1 MKKHDEG
8 YVLAYVTVV
17 LLLFCLIA
25 TMILTGAMKNLTIQ
39 QDTVQHM
46 KDRYAAE
53 GMIQQVIAQIQ
64 IGVTP
69 AEEHIEYADDGITI
83 ISMIT
88 AQKVRDGWELVSS
101 SGTVQITCT
110 VDSSGKYQS
119 FDIGTAPEQSKAGEG
134 EVSR

>member
-8 YVLAYVTVV
+8 YVLAYVTVI

-25 TMILTGAMKNLTIQ
+25 TMILTGAMKNMNNQ
-39 QDTVQHM
+39 QDAIQRM

-64 IGVTP
+64 NGQDP
-69 AEEHIEYADDGITI
+69 DEENIEYAEDGTTI
-83 ISMIT
+83 IGLLT
-88 AQKVRDGWELVSS
+88 AEKVSGAWRLVAS

-110 VDSSGKYQS
+110 VDSNGKYQI
-119 FDIGTAPEQSKAGEG
+119 FEIGAAPVG
-134 EVSR
+134 EVS

>member
-1 MKKHDEG
+1 MKKHDQG

-53 GMIQQVIAQIQ
+53 GMIQQVIAQWTNYQ
-64 IGVTP
+64 WESY
-69 AEEHIEYADDGITI
+69 EEGNQLATDMPDVIFLERNGEYVKLSATSNSVVIVCEVNKDG
-83 ISMIT
+83 
-88 AQKVRDGWELVSS
+88 E
-101 SGTVQITCT
+101 
-110 VDSSGKYQS
+110 YQY
-119 FDIGTAPEQSKAGEG
+119 FNIGTAPEQSEAGEG
-134 EVSR
+134 EVSE

>member
-53 GMIQQVIAQIQ
+53 GMIQKAIVMIKNNQNP
-64 IGVTP
+64 GEMKEL
-69 AEEHIEYADDGITI
+69 AEDGITV
-83 ISMIT
+83 IT
-88 AQKVRDGWELVSS
+88 VLSSEQVGEEWKLVSS

-110 VDSSGKYQS
+110 VDSNGAYQT
-119 FDIGTAPEQSKAGEG
+119 FEIGTVPTGEG
-134 EVSR
+134 EP

>member
-39 QDTVQHM
+39 QDTVQRM

-53 GMIQQVIAQIQ
+53 GMIQQVIAGS
-64 IGVTP
+64 IGEDKPLEDEQGNVVGFLKVSDDDDKKNVTVQ
-69 AEEHIEYADDGITI
+69 Y
-83 ISMIT
+83 
-88 AQKVRDGWELVSS
+88 
-101 SGTVQITCT
+101 GTVVINCIILDNGSYELFEIST
-110 VDSSGKYQS
+110 VQ
-119 FDIGTAPEQSKAGEG
+119 TEAGEG
-134 EVSR
+134 EHDETPP

>member
-25 TMILTGAMKNLTIQ
+25 TMILTGAMKNMTNQQNTIQ
-39 QDTVQHM
+39 QM

-53 GMIQQVIAQIQ
+53 GMIQQAISKGAFETSDDLHGT
-64 IGVTP
+64 GVCC
-69 AEEHIEYADDGITI
+69 EETDGGCFVL
-83 ISMIT
+83 T
-88 AQKVRDGWELVSS
+88 AV

-110 VDSSGKYQS
+110 VDSSGKYQT
-119 FDIGTAPEQSKAGEG
+119 FEIGVPATEPTG
-134 EVSR
+134 EVSQ